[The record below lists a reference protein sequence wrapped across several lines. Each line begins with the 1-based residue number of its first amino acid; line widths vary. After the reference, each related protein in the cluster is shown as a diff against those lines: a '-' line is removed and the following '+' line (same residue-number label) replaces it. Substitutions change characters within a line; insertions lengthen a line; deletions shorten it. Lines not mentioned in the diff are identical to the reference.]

1 MLTYEFSE
9 TAGMPLYEQL
19 YRRIRDDIT
28 GGVIPSGAKLPSK
41 RTFAKHLGISTITV
55 ENAYAQLLMEG
66 YVISEPRKGYFAAS
80 LAEMPGR
87 SGDAGERRH
96 CGSAAGSEGVTGTDG
111 EKDRE
116 YFADFSVSQNS
127 HESFPFT
134 TWARLFRDV
143 LSGRQKDLMT
153 KPPQGG
159 VWELRTAL
167 ADYLMDFRGLKADP
181 RQIIVGAGTEYLY
194 GLLVQLLGF
203 DRIYACEDPGY
214 RKAADI
220 FEAYRVRCP
229 RIPLD
234 ACGICMRDLETS
246 GADVVH
252 VTPSHHFPTGITMPA
267 GRRYELLSW
276 AAAGRGRYIIEDDY
290 DSELRMS
297 GKPLPSLFGMDSGER
312 TIYMNTFTKTLSS
325 TIRVSYMIL
334 PPPLLDKFET
344 SMGFYSCTVP
354 TFEQYTLARF
364 IRDGYF
370 EKHINRVRNASRK
383 KQDKLLKAIRNS
395 RLGPLVNISAENAGL
410 HFLMTIDY
418 KGTKQDF
425 IERCEREG
433 IRMVS
438 LQSYEH
444 VPRPEDANVFVI
456 NYASIPE
463 ERFEEAADRL
473 YRAASRWRHH
483 DL

>member
-1 MLTYEFSE
+1 MLTYEFVES
-9 TAGMPLYEQL
+9 AGMPLYEQL
-19 YRRIRDDIT
+19 YRKIRDDIT
-28 GGVIPSGAKLPSK
+28 CGTISSGAKLPSK

-66 YVISEPRKGYFAAS
+66 YIISRPRKGYFAAS

-87 SGDAGERRH
+87 RPDAGEDRSRSERSVS
-96 CGSAAGSEGVTGTDG
+96 SAAVSADTGR
-111 EKDRE
+111 DRE
-116 YFADFSVSQNS
+116 YFADFAVSQNS

-143 LSGRQKDLMT
+143 LSNRQKDLMT

-167 ADYLMDFRGLKADP
+167 AEYLKDFRGVEADP
-181 RQIIVGAGTEYLY
+181 GQIIVGAGTEYLY

-203 DRIYACEDPGY
+203 ERIYACEDPGY

-220 FEAYRVRCP
+220 FEAYRVQCRH
-229 RIPLD
+229 IPLD
-234 ACGICMRDLETS
+234 ASGICMRDLEMS

-276 AAAGRGRYIIEDDY
+276 AASGNERYIIEDDY

-334 PPPLLDKFET
+334 PPLLLEKFET

-364 IRDGYF
+364 IRDGFF

-383 KQDKLLKAIRNS
+383 KQDKLLKAIRRS

-425 IERCEREG
+425 MERCEGEG
-433 IRMVS
+433 IHLVS

-444 VPRPEDANVFVI
+444 APRPEDANVFVI
-456 NYASIPE
+456 HYASIPE
-463 ERFEEAADRL
+463 DRFEEAADRL
-473 YRAASRWRHH
+473 YRAASGSQERT
-483 DL
+483 

>member
-1 MLTYEFSE
+1 MLTYDFIE
-9 TAGMPLYEQL
+9 TTGTPLYEQL
-19 YRRIRDDIT
+19 YRKIRDDIT
-28 GGVIPSGAKLPSK
+28 AGVIAAGTRLPSK

-66 YVISEPRKGYFAAS
+66 YIVSCPRKGYYAES
-80 LAEMPGR
+80 LSEMPEKNADRADR
-87 SGDAGERRH
+87 SHKEPKRQKKETAP
-96 CGSAAGSEGVTGTDG
+96 
-111 EKDRE
+111 E
-116 YFADFSVSQNS
+116 YFADFAAGQNS
-127 HESFPFT
+127 FDSFPFT

-143 LSGRQKDLMT
+143 LSSRQKDLMT

-159 VWELRTAL
+159 VWELRAAL
-167 ADYLMDFRGLKADP
+167 ADYLRDFRGLESEP
-181 RQIIVGAGTEYLY
+181 EQIIVGAGTEYLY

-220 FEAYRVRCP
+220 FEAYRLECR
-229 RIPLD
+229 RISLD
-234 ACGICMRDLETS
+234 ENGICMGDLEQS

-276 AAAGRGRYIIEDDY
+276 AAARPGRYIIEDDY

-334 PPPLLDKFET
+334 PPQLLTRFET
-344 SMGFYSCTVP
+344 TMGFYSCTVP

-383 KQDKLLKAIRNS
+383 KQDKLLTAIRKS
-395 RLGPLVNISAENAGL
+395 SLGPLVSISGENAGL

-418 KGTKQDF
+418 KGTKQEF
-425 IERCEREG
+425 IERCAKEG
-433 IRMVS
+433 IHLVG

-444 VPRPEDANVFVI
+444 VPRPEHANVFVI
-456 NYASIPE
+456 SYASIPE
-463 ERFEEAADRL
+463 ERFDEAAERL
-473 YRAASRWRHH
+473 FRAAAA
-483 DL
+483 L

>member
-1 MLTYEFSE
+1 MLTYEFSDH
-9 TAGMPLYEQL
+9 AGMPLYEQL
-19 YRRIRDDIT
+19 YRKIRDDIT
-28 GGVIPSGAKLPSK
+28 GGVIASGEKLPSK

-66 YVISEPRKGYFAAS
+66 YIVSRPRSGYFAAS
-80 LAEMPGR
+80 LTDMPVRSAEGGTGR
-87 SGDAGERRH
+87 RGRGASGV
-96 CGSAAGSEGVTGTDG
+96 SAETDRSE
-111 EKDRE
+111 ERE
-116 YFADFSVSQNS
+116 YFADFSASQS
-127 HESFPFT
+127 SYESFPFT

-143 LSGRQKDLMT
+143 LSARQKDLMT

-159 VWELRTAL
+159 VRELREAL
-167 ADYLMDFRGLKADP
+167 SEYLSSFRGLEADP
-181 RQIIVGAGTEYLY
+181 RQIIIGAGTEYLY

-214 RKAADI
+214 GKVSDI
-220 FEAYRVRCP
+220 FESYRVRCR

-234 ACGICMRDLETS
+234 ERGISMRDLEMS

-267 GRRYELLSW
+267 ARRFELLSW
-276 AAAGRGRYIIEDDY
+276 ASSGSGRYIIEDDY

-312 TIYMNTFTKTLSS
+312 TIYMNTFTKTLAS

-334 PPPLLDKFET
+334 PPALLEKFET
-344 SMGFYSCTVP
+344 TMGFYSCTVP

-383 KQDKLLKAIRNS
+383 KQDKLLRAIRNS
-395 RLGPLVNISAENAGL
+395 RLGPLVNISSENAGL

-418 KGTKQDF
+418 KGTKEEF
-425 IERCEREG
+425 IERCAAEG
-433 IRMVS
+433 IRLVS
-438 LQSYEH
+438 LQSWEH
-444 VPRPEDANVFVI
+444 VPRPADANVFVI

-463 ERFEEAADRL
+463 ERFEEAAERL
-473 YRAASRWRHH
+473 CRAALGAQ
-483 DL
+483 D